1 MTQLL
6 LVTAALSAFYAAA
19 RLQASDRPHLWW
31 PVAFLGVGLLLVA
44 M

>member
-6 LVTAALSAFYAAA
+6 LVTAALSVFAVAAH
-19 RLQASDRPHLWW
+19 LQASDRSHLWW
-31 PVAFLGVGLLLVA
+31 PVALLGLGLLYVA

>member
-6 LVTAALSAFYAAA
+6 LFIAALSAFCTAAL
-19 RLQASDRPHLWW
+19 LQGSDRPHLWW
-31 PVAFLGVGLLLVA
+31 PVACLGFGLLLVA